1 MDTPSPLSLTAGRLT
16 AWLAMAVVCT
26 RAVVDPDL
34 WGHLRFGLDVL
45 ASGRLSA
52 LDPYSFTQDVAWI
65 NHEWLSEVIFGLAY
79 RIGGVPGLVALK
91 CAVVAAACAVTAVVV
106 RPAEPTARWWLL
118 AGAAVAAAPAAM
130 TIRPQIWTIL
140 GIAFVCWA
148 LPRRERWVW
157 LPPVFALWANMHG
170 GWIVGV
176 GVAGLWLAGR
186 VLDTR
191 GLRAVLPEA
200 GALGAAVAA
209 TLANPYGWRLWA
221 FLLATVRTSRDIT
234 EWRPLWQQD
243 DWSNLLVWVVV
254 TAGVVRTTVGRRRAR
269 ISWAAALPIAW
280 LAVMSLL
287 VTRLL
292 PIFGLVAVCNLAHAW
307 QSGASVQPARPR
319 PAGLAL
325 VDVSI
330 VAVVCGFLLLE
341 PSRCLRI
348 EGPWT
353 PDLDAASALAS
364 TTAAGRLVLPFDW
377 GEYAIWH
384 WGPRLRV
391 SMDGR
396 RETVYTDEMVRTQ
409 SAVSHGLGEGVAF
422 LARTRPE
429 YVWLPVATAAASR
442 TWLESHGYRVDVETR
457 RSFIATRG
465 DLPALRPGPALSG
478 CFP

>member
-1 MDTPSPLSLTAGRLT
+1 
-16 AWLAMAVVCT
+16 
-26 RAVVDPDL
+26 
-34 WGHLRFGLDVL
+34 
-45 ASGRLSA
+45 
-52 LDPYSFTQDVAWI
+52 
-65 NHEWLSEVIFGLAY
+65 
-79 RIGGVPGLVALK
+79 
-91 CAVVAAACAVTAVVV
+91 
-106 RPAEPTARWWLL
+106 
-118 AGAAVAAAPAAM
+118 
-130 TIRPQIWTIL
+130 
-140 GIAFVCWA
+140 
-148 LPRRERWVW
+148 
-157 LPPVFALWANMHG
+157 MHG

-191 GLRAVLPEA
+191 SLRAVLPEA

-209 TLANPYGWRLWA
+209 TLASPYGWRLWA
-221 FLLATVRTSRDIT
+221 FLLTTVRTSRNIT

-254 TAGVVRTTVGRRRAR
+254 AAGVVGTTVGRRRAK

-292 PIFGLVAVCNLAHAW
+292 PIFGLVAACNLADAW
-307 QSGASVQPARPR
+307 QSAGPLQPARVR
-319 PAGLAL
+319 PVGLVL
-325 VDVSI
+325 VDASV
-330 VAVVCGFLLLE
+330 VALVCGFLLLE

-348 EGPWT
+348 EGSWT
-353 PDLDAASALAS
+353 PDLDAAGALAS
-364 TTAAGRLVLPFDW
+364 TTAGRLVLPFDW

-396 RETVYTDEMVRTQ
+396 RETVYTDEMVRIQ
-409 SAVSHGLGEGVAF
+409 SAVSHGLDEGLAF

-429 YVWLPVATAAASR
+429 YVWLPLTTASASR
-442 TWLESHGYRVDVETR
+442 TWLGNHGYRVDVETR
-457 RSFIATRG
+457 RSFIATRV
-465 DLPALRPGPALSG
+465 DLPALRPGPASSG